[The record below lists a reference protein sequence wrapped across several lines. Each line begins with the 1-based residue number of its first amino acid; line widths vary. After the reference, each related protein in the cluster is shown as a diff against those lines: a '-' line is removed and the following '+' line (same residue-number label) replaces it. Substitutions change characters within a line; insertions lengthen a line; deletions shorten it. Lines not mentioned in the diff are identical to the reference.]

1 MKVLITGGAGFIGT
15 NLTLYLLK
23 KKIEVIGC
31 GWIEERRPL
40 FIKNFDNYRFI
51 SMDVRNPEDYGLL
64 PEVDVIIHLA
74 ANVGIQKGIIHPI
87 SDFETNSKST
97 VYLLEWARNHGKPL
111 FIYASSNK
119 VYPLNEWKSHTPYGV
134 SKRTSELWC
143 KEYNFTYNV
152 PTIVNRQSCIYGPY
166 QKGHVEEGWISW
178 FMIANLK
185 NLPLT
190 IFGDGTQQRDVLY
203 VGDLCK
209 LIYKEITTK
218 EMWGKVYNVGG
229 GKKNV
234 VSLREVMKII
244 ESLSKKK
251 YEKVS
256 YKDVRLGDQKTYIS
270 DLTDLEPYWKPQV
283 SMKEGFKKAY
293 SWLYKNL

>member
-1 MKVLITGGAGFIGT
+1 M
-15 NLTLYLLK
+15 
-23 KKIEVIGC
+23 
-31 GWIEERRPL
+31 EER
-40 FIKNFDNYRFI
+40 
-51 SMDVRNPEDYGLL
+51 
-64 PEVDVIIHLA
+64 
-74 ANVGIQKGIIHPI
+74 
-87 SDFETNSKST
+87 
-97 VYLLEWARNHGKPL
+97 
-111 FIYASSNK
+111 
-119 VYPLNEWKSHTPYGV
+119 
-134 SKRTSELWC
+134 
-143 KEYNFTYNV
+143 
-152 PTIVNRQSCIYGPY
+152 
-166 QKGHVEEGWISW
+166 WISW

-251 YEKVS
+251 YEKV
-256 YKDVRLGDQKTYIS
+256 
-270 DLTDLEPYWKPQV
+270 
-283 SMKEGFKKAY
+283 
-293 SWLYKNL
+293 